1 VACLAPLQGSTFGI
15 PGVEQHAHFLRD
27 VRHAEAI
34 RGKLIENIA
43 LAGVPGQHVITVLH
57 LYSTKKTDLA
67 FVCGAHIEVAT
78 QLCRKRCAVNL

>member
-1 VACLAPLQGSTFGI
+1 MWHVTTLQGSTFGI

-43 LAGVPGQHVITVLH
+43 LAGVPGQHVITVLQCYKPWKMTYH
-57 LYSTKKTDLA
+57 ALS
-67 FVCGAHIEVAT
+67 
-78 QLCRKRCAVNL
+78 CAQ